1 VAVRWSASN
10 CSGSLPLP
18 LLPGDAKPGG
28 KRYRH
33 VVSTSLMSGAP
44 AAPGAEPGGVRRLFA
59 SLPAVSPR
67 RAVTTC
73 RTCGMSHGTR
83 EDRKRRHR

>member
-1 VAVRWSASN
+1 MAVRWSASN
-10 CSGSLPLP
+10 CNGSLPLP

-33 VVSTSLMSGAP
+33 VVSTSLMSGV
-44 AAPGAEPGGVRRLFA
+44 PGGVRRLLA

-67 RAVTTC
+67 SAVTTC
-73 RTCGMSHGTR
+73 RTYGTR